1 RERGTRRTLTPPYQR
16 GEDGLESLDMR
27 RGRWHSAGV
36 DLPGLGWNSFFK
48 TAFAPHAADGLRP
61 ARVALEHK
69 HACVLFAEDGEF
81 IGEASGRLLRYARRA
96 ALPAVGDW
104 VAFEKRAEGSRC
116 TIHAVLPRRTAFSRR
131 AAGGREEEQV
141 VAANIDTVFL
151 VSGLDVD
158 FNLRRME
165 RYLALARASGV
176 QPVLVL
182 NKLDACLDLT
192 LRLEEA
198 RGIAGDVPTH
208 AISAGRGDG
217 IDALGAHMG
226 PGKTIALLGSSGVGK
241 STLVNRL
248 FGGDRQAIGAVKEDD
263 GRGRHT
269 TTRRELIRLAD
280 GTLLIDTPGMRE
292 IQLWASPRDG
302 LNAVFPDIV
311 ALGAGCRFRDC
322 RHGSEPGC
330 AVRAAAAEDRLPAGR
345 FASFQKLRAELE
357 ELDKVSTV
365 AARTRVRVKGRRILR

>member
-1 RERGTRRTLTPPYQR
+1 M
-16 GEDGLESLDMR
+16 SLDTGLR
-27 RGRWHSAGV
+27 RWHSAGV
-36 DLPGLGWNSFFK
+36 DLPALGWNRFFEA
-48 TAFAPHAADGLRP
+48 AFVPHAAEGLRA

-69 HACVLFAEDGEF
+69 HACVLLGEEGECV
-81 IGEASGRLLRYARRA
+81 GEATGRLLRNARRA

-104 VAFEKRAEGSRC
+104 VAFEKRPAGSRC
-116 TIHAVLPRRTAFSRR
+116 GIHAVLPRRTAFSRR
-131 AAGGREEEQV
+131 AAGGREEEQA

-165 RYLALARASGV
+165 RYLALARASGAE
-176 QPVLVL
+176 PVLVL
-182 NKLDACLDLT
+182 NKLDACPEPT
-192 LRLEEA
+192 TRLEEA
-198 RGIAGDVPTH
+198 RGIAGNVPVH

-248 FGGDRQAIGAVKEDD
+248 FGGDRQEIGAVKEDD

-269 TTRRELIRLAD
+269 TTRRELIPLAD

-302 LNAVFPDIV
+302 LRAVFPDIV
-311 ALGAGCRFRDC
+311 ALAAGCRFRDC
-322 RHGSEPGC
+322 RHGAEPGC
-330 AVRAAAAEDRLPAGR
+330 AVRAAVAEGGLPAER
-345 FASFQKLRAELE
+345 FASFEKLRAELE
-357 ELDKVSTV
+357 EREKVSTA
-365 AARTRVRVKGRRILR
+365 AARAPNRVKGRRILR